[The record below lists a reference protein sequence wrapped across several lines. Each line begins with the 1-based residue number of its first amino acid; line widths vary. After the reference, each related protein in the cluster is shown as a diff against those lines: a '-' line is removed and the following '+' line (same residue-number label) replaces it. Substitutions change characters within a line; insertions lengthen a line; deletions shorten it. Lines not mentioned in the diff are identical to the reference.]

1 VVWLS
6 GYIPTIAEVNHNP
19 PRPDIRGIGAP
30 FFNYHLV
37 ANGTPTTVTWD
48 LDLVNYPPQITFY
61 DLLDTS
67 AADYWTSQLLPSS
80 FKALNAT
87 GTYIPYDGSFRTSY
101 VIGEHDNSVSP
112 AFAQSYY
119 LDQEGA
125 KFEVETIAGDHVPML
140 SMPEAVVDIIR
151 RFAGEKLGG
160 KREAESRGSEL

>member
-1 VVWLS
+1 M
-6 GYIPTIAEVNHNP
+6 
-19 PRPDIRGIGAP
+19 
-30 FFNYHLV
+30 
-37 ANGTPTTVTWD
+37 
-48 LDLVNYPPQITFY
+48 
-61 DLLDTS
+61 
-67 AADYWTSQLLPSS
+67 
-80 FKALNAT
+80 NAT
-87 GTYIPYDGSFRTSY
+87 GTYIPYDGSFGTLY